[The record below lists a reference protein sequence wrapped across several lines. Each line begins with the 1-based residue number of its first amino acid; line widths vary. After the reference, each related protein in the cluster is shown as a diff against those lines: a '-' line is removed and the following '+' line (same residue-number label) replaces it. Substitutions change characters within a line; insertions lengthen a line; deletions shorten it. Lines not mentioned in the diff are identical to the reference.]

1 MSPIGTRNVINI
13 NAKSGSTK
21 RNALILFILS
31 AFLRL
36 TFNGVPSDVNIGPD
50 AILV

>member
-1 MSPIGTRNVINI
+1 MSPIGTKNVINI

-21 RNALILFILS
+21 RNALILFIRS

-36 TFNGVPSDVNIGPD
+36 TFNGIPSVVNIGPVD
-50 AILV
+50 VCV